1 MAKKQLQKTNAARLL
16 DHAGK
21 AYKLVAYPVDE
32 NHLEATH
39 VAESLGEDIS
49 LVYKTLVLRAGKE
62 LFVCVIPGAEEVD
75 LKKAAKA
82 MGAKKVEMIHVKELL
97 PLTG

>member
-75 LKKAAKA
+75 LKRQPRPWA
-82 MGAKKVEMIHVKELL
+82 
-97 PLTG
+97 PRRWR